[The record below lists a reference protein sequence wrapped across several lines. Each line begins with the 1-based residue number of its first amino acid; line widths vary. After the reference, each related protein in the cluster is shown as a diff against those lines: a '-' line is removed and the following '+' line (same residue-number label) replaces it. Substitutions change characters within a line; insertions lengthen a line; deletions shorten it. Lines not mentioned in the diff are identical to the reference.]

1 MTVHDAMPVRLIDLA
16 PAVADFRSEV
26 LVGLSRPQKS
36 LSPKFFYDGEGCRLF
51 EAICDLPEYYL
62 TRTEMHI
69 LTRHA
74 GDIATALGAPVTLI
88 ELGSGSSRKVRLLL
102 DAVRPR
108 RYVPLDIARDHLF
121 ASASA
126 IARDYPWLD
135 VRPICVDY
143 SHPFEFPDIA
153 DDSRRVAFFPGS
165 SIGNFAPDEAVAL
178 LRSVASLL
186 GRDGGLLIGYDLKKD
201 PAVLHRAYNDAAG
214 LTAAF
219 NLNLLRRINREL
231 EGDFELGRFD
241 HSAHFAIDD
250 GRVEMHLVSRVEQV
264 VGVSGQLFKFAAG
277 ESIHTE
283 NSYKYGMDQFV
294 GLAANAGFCPLQTW
308 TDAGRLFCVQ
318 LFGLDDSRAG
328 LFADAT

>member
-1 MTVHDAMPVRLIDLA
+1 MMVRDVLPVHLIDLA
-16 PAVADFRSEV
+16 PAAADFRSEV

-36 LSPKFFYDGEGCRLF
+36 LSPKFFYDVEGCALF

-74 GDIATALGAPVTLI
+74 GDIAAALGAPVTLI

-121 ASASA
+121 DSASA

-143 SHPFEFPDIA
+143 SQPFEFPDLA
-153 DDSRRVAFFPGS
+153 DDSRRIAFFPGS
-165 SIGNFAPDEAVAL
+165 SIGNFAPDEAATL
-178 LRSVASLL
+178 LRTVAALL

-201 PAVLHRAYNDAAG
+201 PAILHRAYNDAAG

-231 EGDFELGRFD
+231 EGDFDLGRFD
-241 HSAHFAIDD
+241 HSAHFAVDD
-250 GRVEMHLVSRVEQV
+250 SRIEMHLVSRVDQA
-264 VGVSGQLFKFAAG
+264 VGVSGQVFEFAAG

-283 NSYKYGMDQFV
+283 NSYKYSMDQFI
-294 GLAANAGFCPLQTW
+294 GLAATAGFRPLETW
-308 TDAGRLFCVQ
+308 TDPGRLFCVQ
-318 LFGLDDSRAG
+318 LFGLDNAG
-328 LFADAT
+328 SGRVADAF

>member
-1 MTVHDAMPVRLIDLA
+1 MPVRLIDLA

-102 DAVRPR
+102 DAVGPR

-153 DDSRRVAFFPGS
+153 DDSRRIAFFPGS
-165 SIGNFAPDEAVAL
+165 SIGNFAPDEAVEL

-250 GRVEMHLVSRVEQV
+250 GRVEMHLVSRVDQV

-283 NSYKYGMDQFV
+283 NSYKYGMDQFIS
-294 GLAANAGFCPLQTW
+294 LAATAGFHPLKTW
-308 TDAGRLFCVQ
+308 TDPAHLFCVQ
-318 LFGLDDSRAG
+318 LFGLDDSGAG
-328 LFADAT
+328 LFTDAT

>member
-1 MTVHDAMPVRLIDLA
+1 MMASDAMPVRLIDLA

-153 DDSRRVAFFPGS
+153 DDSRRIAFFPGS

-241 HSAHFAIDD
+241 HSAHFASDD
-250 GRVEMHLVSRVEQV
+250 GRVEMHLVSRVDQV

-294 GLAANAGFCPLQTW
+294 GLAANAGFRPLQTW